1 MVIRHEPI
9 NTTTFLNHHPFVRE
23 KLNYLH
29 NLVVIKFRSCQFVG
43 SGQFFFQSLI
53 SRNSFSSLKSL
64 FESLAMDCFVDVP
77 IRGEGFLFGTTYAFL
92 GWHIVCRSSGSDWS
106 LMQKANGRK
115 SLERVC
121 TLSTLLM
128 LLSSL
133 SFSIWMTVSALL
145 LISVPMCPRAF
156 SSLLF

>member
-9 NTTTFLNHHPFVRE
+9 NATAVLNHHPFVRE

-53 SRNSFSSLKSL
+53 SRNSFSSLKSQ

-77 IRGEGFLFGTTYAFL
+77 IRGEGFLFGTTCTFL
-92 GWHIVCRSSGSDWS
+92 GRHIVR
-106 LMQKANGRK
+106 QKFGK
-115 SLERVC
+115 
-121 TLSTLLM
+121 
-128 LLSSL
+128 
-133 SFSIWMTVSALL
+133 
-145 LISVPMCPRAF
+145 
-156 SSLLF
+156 

>member
-53 SRNSFSSLKSL
+53 SRNSFSSLKSQ
-64 FESLAMDCFVDVP
+64 FESLVP
-77 IRGEGFLFGTTYAFL
+77 VWDDLRFSWLA
-92 GWHIVCRSSGSDWS
+92 HS
-106 LMQKANGRK
+106 LAEVREVIGH
-115 SLERVC
+115 
-121 TLSTLLM
+121 
-128 LLSSL
+128 
-133 SFSIWMTVSALL
+133 
-145 LISVPMCPRAF
+145 
-156 SSLLF
+156 